1 MRTYL
6 IYGIIISTL
15 FVTAHMRGYSI
26 ASVFQSAKWAHSAGP
41 GGHK

>member
-1 MRTYL
+1 MRTYV

-15 FVTAHMRGYSI
+15 FVAAHVRGYSI
-26 ASVFQSAKWAHSAGP
+26 ASVFQSSTWDRGGP